1 MGADVAQWLGQAAD
15 ATAYSAR
22 ARTRLAEFHAAFYNA
37 STGAYGQGTQSENA
51 MALWLGAAAAP
62 GDAAAAFAALLA
74 AIEAA
79 GYKQQTGIVG
89 TRYLYEALFA
99 GGRAD
104 VALRIL
110 QDTTFPSFGFMAGL
124 GANSSN
130 PEPSDT
136 LWEIW
141 AAHTG
146 NPVMA
151 SRNHL
156 MFSSYSSA
164 LLMLAVG
171 VAPRGP
177 GAAQG
182 ALVAPAGLGAPRPPA
197 SAAAAQP
204 LNFASGSMA
213 TPRGEV
219 QVSWSRLPAPPPPP
233 AAGTC
238 GATEEADEPGMAFV
252 NISCGAP
259 RRAIAGLAFVR
270 FGRPSGA
277 CGGAP
282 FAADPACNSP
292 TAPGLVAAACVGR
305 EACSIAVDFR
315 VLGDACAGKKWLAVN
330 ASGCSGSPPPP
341 PPPPPLR
348 TAQLNISL
356 PVGLPAGV
364 RLPASARATVT
375 EGGAL
380 VWAGGAFVPGVAGVV
395 AGRAV
400 AGGGGAAEVELEVL
414 SGEYSFDVLEAA

>member
-1 MGADVAQWLGQAAD
+1 
-15 ATAYSAR
+15 
-22 ARTRLAEFHAAFYNA
+22 
-37 STGAYGQGTQSENA
+37 
-51 MALWLGAAAAP
+51 
-62 GDAAAAFAALLA
+62 
-74 AIEAA
+74 
-79 GYKQQTGIVG
+79 VG
-89 TRYLYEALFA
+89 TRYLYEALAA

-124 GANSSN
+124 GANTSN

-171 VAPRGP
+171 VTPRGP

-238 GATEEADEPGMAFV
+238 GAAEEADEPGMAFV

-259 RRAIAGLAFVR
+259 GRAIAGLAFVS

-330 ASGCSGSPPPP
+330 ASGCSGPPPPPP

-348 TAQLNISL
+348 TALLNISL

-375 EGGAL
+375 EGGAP
-380 VWAGGAFVPGVAGVV
+380 VWAGGAFVPGVPGVLAGAEEEQWITFSVSS
-395 AGRAV
+395 
-400 AGGGGAAEVELEVL
+400 GAYQFQA
-414 SGEYSFDVLEAA
+414 S